1 MIVPYPVDDLRA
13 RVMETVYEHWEEPR
27 AGENLGRVSGTEA
40 DRLARAALDAM
51 LTRPFRV
58 GVRPG
63 PEIYDKLLRRV
74 RRSVDR
80 CRPIPITLGYGPM
93 KNPNAV
99 SDSRADWAEFF
110 ALNHLIKW
118 HNKVQRVY
126 PPGLAI
132 RIVFDDSTL
141 IMANRADPGQI
152 ASYIA
157 SIRALIGVL
166 GGSRVLLP
174 PMRQSSFAW
183 LFHLG
188 VYPLARWRVGQW
200 ERDPAHRDEMEQMA
214 EAARRNVALPP
225 GLDPRQQE
233 RFVAQAAHRYRIYWE
248 ALQLS
253 HLTRGRRRLIAMY
266 LDGSQHHIRQPVA
279 LHLTTVDKGQV
290 TQPWQGEGALRDNG
304 HGRLEPYVLTT
315 GRRERSVV
323 RTVAGLD
330 LVPLPGFERIAVTWP
345 NVPSPTEF
353 ADSPSGTA
361 VQVDTMAPNASISP
375 TEFADSPSGTVSNP
389 ASWLASGSP

>member
-1 MIVPYPVDDLRA
+1 MSATSCRRCSWQPRPRVPMAGSTRSPTGRGPRSGSSSITWPTSWNVPGRGGSCLASSPGWAAWSSTGCTWWFPVAPPRSTGAGCGSWGRPDMWTSAAPARSWDTPRAWDIARASPRSCEGSPYRRRRTPMIVPYPVDDLRA
-13 RVMETVYEHWEEPR
+13 RVMETVHEHWEAPR
-27 AGENLGRVSGTEA
+27 VGEDLGRVSGAEA

-74 RRSVDR
+74 RRSVGR
-80 CRPIPITLGYGPM
+80 GRPIPITLGYGPM

-118 HNKVQRVY
+118 HNKVQRIY

-166 GGSRVLLP
+166 GSGRVLLP
-174 PMRQSSFAW
+174 PMRQ
-183 LFHLG
+183 
-188 VYPLARWRVGQW
+188 
-200 ERDPAHRDEMEQMA
+200 
-214 EAARRNVALPP
+214 
-225 GLDPRQQE
+225 
-233 RFVAQAAHRYRIYWE
+233 
-248 ALQLS
+248 
-253 HLTRGRRRLIAMY
+253 
-266 LDGSQHHIRQPVA
+266 
-279 LHLTTVDKGQV
+279 
-290 TQPWQGEGALRDNG
+290 
-304 HGRLEPYVLTT
+304 
-315 GRRERSVV
+315 
-323 RTVAGLD
+323 
-330 LVPLPGFERIAVTWP
+330 
-345 NVPSPTEF
+345 
-353 ADSPSGTA
+353 
-361 VQVDTMAPNASISP
+361 
-375 TEFADSPSGTVSNP
+375 
-389 ASWLASGSP
+389 

>member
-1 MIVPYPVDDLRA
+1 M
-13 RVMETVYEHWEEPR
+13 
-27 AGENLGRVSGTEA
+27 
-40 DRLARAALDAM
+40 
-51 LTRPFRV
+51 
-58 GVRPG
+58 
-63 PEIYDKLLRRV
+63 
-74 RRSVDR
+74 
-80 CRPIPITLGYGPM
+80 
-93 KNPNAV
+93 
-99 SDSRADWAEFF
+99 
-110 ALNHLIKW
+110 
-118 HNKVQRVY
+118 
-126 PPGLAI
+126 
-132 RIVFDDSTL
+132 
-141 IMANRADPGQI
+141 
-152 ASYIA
+152 
-157 SIRALIGVL
+157 L
-166 GGSRVLLP
+166 GGGRVLLP

-253 HLTRGRRRLIAMY
+253 HLTRGRHRLIAMY

-279 LHLTTVDKGQV
+279 LHLTTLDKGQV

-353 ADSPSGTA
+353 ADSPS
-361 VQVDTMAPNASISP
+361 V
-375 TEFADSPSGTVSNP
+375 TVSNP

>member
-166 GGSRVLLP
+166 GGGRVLLP

-188 VYPLARWRVGQW
+188 VYPLARWRVRRW
-200 ERDPAHRDEMEQMA
+200 ERDPAHRDEMEHMA
-214 EAARRNVALPP
+214 EAARRNLALPP
-225 GLDPRQQE
+225 GLDPKQQE
-233 RFVAQAAHRYRIYWE
+233 RFVAEAAHRYRIYWE

-266 LDGSQHHIRQPVA
+266 LDGSQHHIRQPMA

-353 ADSPSGTA
+353 ADSSSGT
-361 VQVDTMAPNASISP
+361 IS
-375 TEFADSPSGTVSNP
+375 ESPLP
-389 ASWLASGSP
+389 AGRERALEARVPSRSEG

>member
-1 MIVPYPVDDLRA
+1 
-13 RVMETVYEHWEEPR
+13 METVYEHWEEPR

-157 SIRALIGVL
+157 SIRADRRA
-166 GGSRVLLP
+166 GGWP
-174 PMRQSSFAW
+174 
-183 LFHLG
+183 G
-188 VYPLARWRVGQW
+188 
-200 ERDPAHRDEMEQMA
+200 PAAPD
-214 EAARRNVALPP
+214 AAIVVRVALPP
-225 GLDPRQQE
+225 GGLPPGAMAGRPMGARSRRTGTRWSRWPRPP
-233 RFVAQAAHRYRIYWE
+233 AATWHCPRG
-248 ALQLS
+248 S
-253 HLTRGRRRLIAMY
+253 TRGSRSGSSLRPRIATE
-266 LDGSQHHIRQPVA
+266 S
-279 LHLTTVDKGQV
+279 
-290 TQPWQGEGALRDNG
+290 
-304 HGRLEPYVLTT
+304 T
-315 GRRERSVV
+315 GRRSSSA
-323 RTVAGLD
+323 T
-330 LVPLPGFERIAVTWP
+330 
-345 NVPSPTEF
+345 
-353 ADSPSGTA
+353 
-361 VQVDTMAPNASISP
+361 
-375 TEFADSPSGTVSNP
+375 
-389 ASWLASGSP
+389 

>member
-1 MIVPYPVDDLRA
+1 MIAPCHVDDLRA
-13 RVMETVYEHWEEPR
+13 RVMKTVHEHWEAPR
-27 AGENLGRVSGTEA
+27 AGEDLGRVSAAEA

-51 LTRPFRV
+51 LTRQFRV
-58 GVRPG
+58 GVLPG
-63 PEIYDKLLRRV
+63 PEIYGEFLRRV

-80 CRPIPITLGYGPM
+80 GRAIPITLGYGPM
-93 KNPNAV
+93 KNPNGA
-99 SDSRADWAEFF
+99 SESRADWAEFF

-126 PPGLAI
+126 PPGLVI

-141 IMANRADPGQI
+141 IMANRADPRRI
-152 ASYIA
+152 ATYIA

-166 GGSRVLLP
+166 GCGRILLP
-174 PMRQSSFAW
+174 PMRQSSFSW

-188 VYPLARWRVGQW
+188 VYPLARWRVSHW
-200 ERDPAHRDEMEQMA
+200 ERDPAHRDEMDRMA
-214 EAARRNVALPP
+214 EAARRNVPLLP
-225 GLDPRQQE
+225 GCDPRQQE
-233 RFVAQAAHRYRIYWE
+233 RFVTEAAHRYRVYWE

-253 HLTRGRRRLIAMY
+253 HLSRGGGRLVAMY

-279 LHLTTVDKGQV
+279 LHLTTLDKGQV

-304 HGRLEPYVLTT
+304 HGRLEPYVLTN

-353 ADSPSGTA
+353 ADSPSGA
-361 VQVDTMAPNASISP
+361 ISQSSRLAERELALKALQAL
-375 TEFADSPSGTVSNP
+375 TPSEG
-389 ASWLASGSP
+389 

>member
-1 MIVPYPVDDLRA
+1 MIILSHDEDLRA
-13 RVMETVYEHWEEPR
+13 RAIEAVRAHWTTPR
-27 AGENLGRVSGTEA
+27 ASEDLGPLPATEA
-40 DRLARAALDAM
+40 DRLARAALEAM

-63 PEIYDKLLRRV
+63 PEIHDQLLRRV
-74 RRSVDR
+74 RWSVGR
-80 CRPIPITLGYGPM
+80 GRPIRISLGFGPL
-93 KNPNAV
+93 KNPNGAAV
-99 SDSRADWAEFF
+99 SRADWAEFF
-110 ALNHLIKW
+110 ALCHLIAW
-118 HNKVQRVY
+118 HNKVQAVY
-126 PPGLAI
+126 SPGLTI
-132 RIVFDDSTL
+132 RIIFDDSTL
-141 IMANRADPGQI
+141 IMANIANRGQI
-152 ASYIA
+152 ALYTT
-157 SIRALIGVL
+157 SIRALIGAL
-166 GGSRVLLP
+166 GFERVLLP

-188 VYPLARWRVGQW
+188 IFALAGWRVRRW
-200 ERDPAHRDEMEQMA
+200 ERDPAHFDQIEQMA
-214 EAARRNVALPP
+214 QAARRNLALPP
-225 GLDPRQQE
+225 GLDPKQQE
-233 RFVAQAAHRYRIYWE
+233 RFVAEAAHRYRVYWE

-253 HLTRGRRRLIAMY
+253 HLAHGRRRLVAMY

-279 LHLTTVDKGQV
+279 LHLTTLDKGQV

-304 HGRLEPYVLTT
+304 HGRLEPYVLTN

-353 ADSPSGTA
+353 ADSPSGT
-361 VQVDTMAPNASISP
+361 
-375 TEFADSPSGTVSNP
+375 VSNP

>member
-141 IMANRADPGQI
+141 IMANRADPGKI

-157 SIRALIGVL
+157 SIRADRRA
-166 GGSRVLLP
+166 GG
-174 PMRQSSFAW
+174 
-183 LFHLG
+183 
-188 VYPLARWRVGQW
+188 
-200 ERDPAHRDEMEQMA
+200 
-214 EAARRNVALPP
+214 
-225 GLDPRQQE
+225 
-233 RFVAQAAHRYRIYWE
+233 
-248 ALQLS
+248 
-253 HLTRGRRRLIAMY
+253 
-266 LDGSQHHIRQPVA
+266 
-279 LHLTTVDKGQV
+279 
-290 TQPWQGEGALRDNG
+290 
-304 HGRLEPYVLTT
+304 
-315 GRRERSVV
+315 
-323 RTVAGLD
+323 
-330 LVPLPGFERIAVTWP
+330 
-345 NVPSPTEF
+345 
-353 ADSPSGTA
+353 
-361 VQVDTMAPNASISP
+361 
-375 TEFADSPSGTVSNP
+375 
-389 ASWLASGSP
+389 

>member
-13 RVMETVYEHWEEPR
+13 RVIETVYEHWEAPR
-27 AGENLGRVSGTEA
+27 AGEDLGRVSGAEA

-51 LTRPFRV
+51 VTRPFRV

-80 CRPIPITLGYGPM
+80 GRPIPITLGYGPM

-141 IMANRADPGQI
+141 IMANRADPGKI

-166 GGSRVLLP
+166 GSGRVLLP

-233 RFVAQAAHRYRIYWE
+233 RFVAEAAHRYRIYWE

-279 LHLTTVDKGQV
+279 LHLTTLDKGQV

-353 ADSPSGTA
+353 ADS
-361 VQVDTMAPNASISP
+361 
-375 TEFADSPSGTVSNP
+375 DSPSGTVSNP

>member
-13 RVMETVYEHWEEPR
+13 RVMETVYEHWEAPR
-27 AGENLGRVSGTEA
+27 AGEDLGRVSGAEA

-58 GVRPG
+58 GVLPG
-63 PEIYDKLLRRV
+63 PEIYDELLRRV

-80 CRPIPITLGYGPM
+80 GRPIPITLGYGPM

-157 SIRALIGVL
+157 SI
-166 GGSRVLLP
+166 
-174 PMRQSSFAW
+174 
-183 LFHLG
+183 
-188 VYPLARWRVGQW
+188 
-200 ERDPAHRDEMEQMA
+200 
-214 EAARRNVALPP
+214 
-225 GLDPRQQE
+225 PR
-233 RFVAQAAHRYRIYWE
+233 
-248 ALQLS
+248 
-253 HLTRGRRRLIAMY
+253 
-266 LDGSQHHIRQPVA
+266 
-279 LHLTTVDKGQV
+279 
-290 TQPWQGEGALRDNG
+290 
-304 HGRLEPYVLTT
+304 
-315 GRRERSVV
+315 
-323 RTVAGLD
+323 
-330 LVPLPGFERIAVTWP
+330 
-345 NVPSPTEF
+345 
-353 ADSPSGTA
+353 
-361 VQVDTMAPNASISP
+361 
-375 TEFADSPSGTVSNP
+375 
-389 ASWLASGSP
+389 